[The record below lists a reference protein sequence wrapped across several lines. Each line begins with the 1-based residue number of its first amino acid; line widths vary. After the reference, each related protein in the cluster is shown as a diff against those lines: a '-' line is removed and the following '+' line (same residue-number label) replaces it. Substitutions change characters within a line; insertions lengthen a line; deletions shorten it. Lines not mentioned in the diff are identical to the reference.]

1 LSGPVIRAAGVAG
14 TFLYTLDTVP
24 VEPPLYTLYSDPAKS
39 QVAQA
44 ERPSVPVNAYQFTC
58 SYDADLDP
66 GLYYLTFRNRF
77 TAEQPYVVDGDD
89 ELLLVDP
96 AGVVGGSEPPI
107 QRLRDMTGGAE
118 GYTDSQ
124 LQNVLDRNTS
134 ALTGVVNYNLAA
146 REVWSWLAA
155 KYAQLVDTSE
165 SGSTRK
171 LSDLHKHALTMVS
184 QYTPADGVVEVVE
197 PVRPRTRPIVRP

>member
-1 LSGPVIRAAGVAG
+1 
-14 TFLYTLDTVP
+14 
-24 VEPPLYTLYSDPAKS
+24 
-39 QVAQA
+39 
-44 ERPSVPVNAYQFTC
+44 
-58 SYDADLDP
+58 
-66 GLYYLTFRNRF
+66 
-77 TAEQPYVVDGDD
+77 
-89 ELLLVDP
+89 
-96 AGVVGGSEPPI
+96 
-107 QRLRDMTGGAE
+107 MTGGAE